1 MIKHLTIRL
10 PNNPEIKNKL
20 KKKLFDY
27 ERRIQKIKQEQKHN
41 NPELALNSS
50 PGYKA
55 EIVRRL
61 ITVGEVRTPEMA
73 KEIKEEFGTLDYD
86 LFNNAVKVIYDY
98 CRTGGKNVKN
108 GSGF

>member
-10 PNNPEIKNKL
+10 PGDPEIKNKL

-27 ERRIQKIKQEQKHN
+27 ERRIQKIKQEHKHD
-41 NPELALNSS
+41 NPVLALNSS

-61 ITVGEVRTPEMA
+61 ITVGEVKTSEMA
-73 KEIKEEFGTLDYD
+73 KEIKEEIGTLDVELY
-86 LFNNAVKVIYDY
+86 NNAAKVIYDY
-98 CRTGGKNVKN
+98 CRTGGKNVKS

>member
-1 MIKHLTIRL
+1 MIKNLTIRL
-10 PNNPEIKNKL
+10 SNDPEIKNKL

-27 ERRIQKIKQEQKHN
+27 EKRIQKLKQECTHN

-55 EIVRRL
+55 LIVRRL
-61 ITVGEVRTPEMA
+61 ITVGEVKTPEMA
-73 KEIKEEFGTLDYD
+73 KEIKEEFGTLNVE
-86 LFNNAVKVIYDY
+86 LFNNATKVIYDY
-98 CRTGGKNVKN
+98 CRTGGKNVKS